1 MAYADKARKRASKR
15 AWNLRNRERRA
26 AYAGAWYLRNHEQ
39 CKARIRIHTA
49 KTRARIMEIKRKGF
63 CVDCGY
69 NAHPAALD
77 FDHIGD
83 DKKFTVAKAGTYSW
97 ERVEAEIKKCVLRCA
112 NCHRLRH
119 AGVMAVD
126 W

>member
-1 MAYADKARKRASKR
+1 MTYADKARASAYQR
-15 AWNLRNRERRA
+15 AWHLRNREHDNARIQ
-26 AYAGAWYLRNHEQ
+26 NHTAKM
-39 CKARIRIHTA
+39 KARIT
-49 KTRARIMEIKRKGF
+49 EIKRKGF

-69 NAHPAALD
+69 NTHPAALD
-77 FDHIGD
+77 FDHVGD
-83 DKKFTVAKAGTYSW
+83 DKKFGISRAWTYSW